1 MAQRSQR
8 SLLALQQFCEQ
19 RLKAAAATIVLLH
32 GIGDG
37 CAVLHQQAV
46 QLAQIGTALI
56 HAGVALLLKGRALQ
70 GKAVAQKRR
79 QMRWCRG

>member
-1 MAQRSQR
+1 MAARCST
-8 SLLALQQFCEQ
+8 SE
-19 RLKAAAATIVLLH
+19 RL
-32 GIGDG
+32 
-37 CAVLHQQAV
+37 

-79 QMRWCRG
+79 ANALVPGIKKGAWQWLSG